1 MEFKPEK
8 DRIILRHLIVKH
20 SGDESIITDSEW
32 DKFDKIIQSQIKKA
46 QYTDYIDTDKAKL
59 HSRNLMHKKI

>member
-32 DKFDKIIQSQIKKA
+32 DKFDKIIQSQIKKLNILIILI
-46 QYTDYIDTDKAKL
+46 QIKL
-59 HSRNLMHKKI
+59 NCIP